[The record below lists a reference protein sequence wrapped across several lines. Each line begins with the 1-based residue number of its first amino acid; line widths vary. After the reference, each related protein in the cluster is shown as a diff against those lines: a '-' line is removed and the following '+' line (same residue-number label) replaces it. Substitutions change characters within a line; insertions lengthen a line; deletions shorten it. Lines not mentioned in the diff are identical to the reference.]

1 MADRRWDLL
10 TGARPELVCAFA
22 DDGVRRVEFV
32 AAFAGQKAIA
42 VWLGTTSDAEAELLR
57 RSTGLLERVAPVLR
71 TAGFTES
78 ELGEL
83 VVVVQSQQTVDRDYA
98 GSWSHALH

>member
-1 MADRRWDLL
+1 M
-10 TGARPELVCAFA
+10 
-22 DDGVRRVEFV
+22 
-32 AAFAGQKAIA
+32 
-42 VWLGTTSDAEAELLR
+42 
-57 RSTGLLERVAPVLR
+57 RVAPVLR

-98 GSWSHALH
+98 GSWFYALR